1 MLFALCDPGLS
12 QFPFSA
18 MAKFTTIFTTVLL
31 LIAGGQASSDV
42 VKCPENKYYDHGVE
56 NCEPCTDICQNAL
69 YKKTVEDCR
78 ELCPAGK
85 SVGPQ
90 ILYSVVSESVQ

>member
-1 MLFALCDPGLS
+1 
-12 QFPFSA
+12 